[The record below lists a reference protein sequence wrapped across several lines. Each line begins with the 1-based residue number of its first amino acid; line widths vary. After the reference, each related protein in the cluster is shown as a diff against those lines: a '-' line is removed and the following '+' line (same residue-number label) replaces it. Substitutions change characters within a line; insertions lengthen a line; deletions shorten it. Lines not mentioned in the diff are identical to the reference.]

1 MKGCELA
8 LMFLLLVVFCCVLF
22 GSPRI
27 KAEQKEDKDVCFRW
41 AFGAI
46 VGAEDNRKLVAITR
60 DTTLKT
66 GDQFKMLL
74 ELQEKCFVYVVYH
87 SAQDE
92 VFVLFPYHLQQFTT
106 DYTTSKKYYIP
117 QSDMWYELDENV
129 GRETFYLLASAKR
142 LIELEELFGEY
153 ISGDPVRKRK
163 LVKQILAEIRKIK
176 RQHRKFTTFAERPVP
191 IGGSLRGLT
200 KGEKAPLPD
209 ITTIAVE
216 ISANNFFSR
225 TFTIDHQ

>member
-1 MKGCELA
+1 MKGFKLA
-8 LMFLLLVVFCCVLF
+8 LTALLLVVICCVLF

-60 DTTLKT
+60 DTILKT
-66 GDQFKMLL
+66 GDQFKILL
-74 ELQEKCFVYVVYH
+74 ELQEKCFVYVIYH
-87 SAQDE
+87 SSQDD
-92 VFVLFPYHLQQFTT
+92 VYILFPYSLQQFTT
-106 DYTTSKKYYIP
+106 DYTISKKYYIP
-117 QSDMWYELDENV
+117 QGDMWFELDVNV

-142 LIELEELFGEY
+142 LIEIEALFGQY
-153 ISGDPVRKRK
+153 ISADPVKK
-163 LVKQILAEIRKIK
+163 HGLVKQILFEIRKIK
-176 RQHRKFTTFAERPVP
+176 RQHRKFTAFAERPVP

-200 KGEKAPLPD
+200 KGEKSPLPD
-209 ITTIAVE
+209 IATIAVE